1 MSKNVHYT
9 WIKITVISDSNLKIT
24 CPLNFELLQ
33 LLKMDVANPL
43 PVPNVGK
50 ALFCSGRKWVFSI
63 LLHP

>member
-33 LLKMDVANPL
+33 LLKL
-43 PVPNVGK
+43 S
-50 ALFCSGRKWVFSI
+50 C
-63 LLHP
+63 